1 MSGKAAVFGQVLAR
15 GYRAV
20 FIDPWPMW
28 LGGVLVG
35 ILSVITFAW
44 DRPWGVVGGLRNWAD
59 WMFYGIGVYGDR
71 PFSALYSTNSIL
83 TFGLIAGAFVAAL
96 ISKNFAFRKPPPLEL
111 AKGVVGG
118 ILLGVGAAFA
128 GGCNV
133 GGFYTAMSAMSL
145 SSVAMMVGLMLGA
158 WVGLKYLYWEM
169 EHLPSGGGASAKKG
183 GGVDMTKIQPWLGI
197 LLLIGLFV
205 ASQLYGN
212 DGYIILGG
220 LLLCGVGFGFILYRS
235 RLCFARCFREPFMT
249 GEADVPKAVILS
261 LLISILGFAT
271 LKWVGLRGEG
281 VYVTS
286 NFGLGGVLGGFIFGF
301 GMLLSGGC
309 GSGTAWRAAEG
320 QIKLIVALFCFATA
334 NSLVR
339 FWMDGSET
347 VRNLLGTSV
356 FLPDY
361 LGYQGTL
368 IVLTAFLLL
377 WYAVVVWNE
386 ETDTFV
392 VDI

>member
-1 MSGKAAVFGQVLAR
+1 MSGKAAVFGSVVKR
-15 GYRAV
+15 GFKAV
-20 FIDPWPMW
+20 FLDPWPMW

-35 ILSVITFAW
+35 ILSIITFAW

-59 WMFYGIGVYGDR
+59 WMFYGLGLYSQQ
-71 PFSALYSTNSIL
+71 PFPSLYSTNAVL
-83 TFGLIAGAFVAAL
+83 TFGLIAGALVASLMSRQFAL
-96 ISKNFAFRKPPPLEL
+96 RKPPPLEL

-118 ILLGVGAAFA
+118 CLLGIGAAFA

-133 GGFYTAMSAMSL
+133 GGFYTAMSALSL
-145 SSVAMMVGLMLGA
+145 SSVAMMFGLMAGA

-169 EHLPSGGGASAKKG
+169 EHLPSGGGQIKQKSKG
-183 GGVDMTKIQPWLGI
+183 ADLTKVQPWLGA

-205 ASQLYGN
+205 ASEVYSY

-220 LLLCGVGFGFILYRS
+220 LLLCGAGFGFVLYRS

-249 GEADVPKAVILS
+249 GESDVPKAVILS

-271 LKWVGLRGEG
+271 LKWVGLRAEG

-286 NFGLGGVLGGFIFGF
+286 NFGLGGLLGGFIFGF
-301 GMLLSGGC
+301 GMLLAGGC

-320 QIKLIVALFCFATA
+320 QIKLIVALFCFAAA
-334 NSLVR
+334 NSLTR
-339 FWMDGSET
+339 AWTDGSET
-347 VRNLLGTSV
+347 MQAFLGTSV

-368 IVLTAFLLL
+368 IALTAFLML

-386 ETDTFV
+386 ETDAFV
-392 VDI
+392 VEP